1 MLNGFL
7 VIKKEPGYT
16 SHQVV
21 AKLRR
26 LLGEDR
32 IGHTGTLDPM
42 ASGVL
47 VTAVG
52 QATRV
57 IPYLDEE
64 RKVYRGRLV
73 LGVATDTQDI
83 TGRIISV
90 AREIRVSREELAAV
104 FQRKTGRQ
112 EQLPPMYSAVKV
124 EGEPLYKQARRGR
137 ELPREKRKIHIY
149 RLEFAGP
156 VAPVYG
162 FTEGPEFLVECS
174 KGTYVRTLCHDI
186 GQELGCGGCLG
197 ELERLASG
205 PFTIRDAWSLAE
217 IATAVEEGMVAGKI
231 IPPLQALAHLPQLAL
246 DAGAAIRVGHGNMI
260 PANPE
265 RDIENK
271 GAIAAGVAGGQLAA
285 ILKLT
290 ERGGKWFWQP
300 VRVFPQERADG

>member
-1 MLNGFL
+1 MVL

-186 GQELGCGGCLG
+186 GQELGAAGAWGNWNAWPPALHHKGCLVPGGDCHCGGGGDGGG
-197 ELERLASG
+197 EDHPTPASPG
-205 PFTIRDAWSLAE
+205 APA
-217 IATAVEEGMVAGKI
+217 AVGTGCR
-231 IPPLQALAHLPQLAL
+231 
-246 DAGAAIRVGHGNMI
+246 AAIRVGHGNMI

-265 RDIENK
+265 RDIEQ
-271 GAIAAGVAGGQLAA
+271 GDDRRRCRRWPTGGNPE
-285 ILKLT
+285 T
-290 ERGGKWFWQP
+290 H
-300 VRVFPQERADG
+300 